1 LIRKVIPSSG
11 YHYVS
16 LWNHEELE
24 LQQSGAD
31 WYLSAHIEPFNKQ
44 WLNTRKEGSLECLA
58 RFPDIL
64 DVLVS
69 RDTLLIHAGRGDR
82 VVIWKGMPSYHGI
95 SKTFE
100 ADSLQLRIMDLFGR
114 FEGKIVVQLFEENNL
129 IDERVVKIKPGDPWM
144 ISKVTHT
151 TRVKRP
157 FANMEEIPAGD
168 FYFSVTNDDQFIP
181 YPDYSI
187 PEKVHV
193 DRFFM
198 DKYPVTNAAFYEF
211 MISSNYQPA
220 DPTNF
225 LKHWKNGTY
234 PQGQDNYPV
243 VYVSLDDARAY
254 TEWAGKRLPTEIE
267 WQYAAQGTDGR
278 IWPWGN
284 EFHGTK
290 CNNAFERPTPVTA
303 FPKGMSP
310 FNIADL
316 VGNVW
321 QITNDV
327 YDNGSYFFNI
337 IRGGSYYNPAS
348 SIWYVKGGPQP
359 LNKTQML
366 LLVSPGFDRC
376 ATVGFRCVKD
386 AE

>member
-1 LIRKVIPSSG
+1 MG
-11 YHYVS
+11 
-16 LWNHEELE
+16 
-24 LQQSGAD
+24 
-31 WYLSAHIEPFNKQ
+31 
-44 WLNTRKEGSLECLA
+44 
-58 RFPDIL
+58 
-64 DVLVS
+64 
-69 RDTLLIHAGRGDR
+69 
-82 VVIWKGMPSYHGI
+82 
-95 SKTFE
+95 
-100 ADSLQLRIMDLFGR
+100 
-114 FEGKIVVQLFEENNL
+114 
-129 IDERVVKIKPGDPWM
+129 
-144 ISKVTHT
+144 
-151 TRVKRP
+151 
-157 FANMEEIPAGD
+157 EIPAGD

-181 YPDYSI
+181 YPDYTT

-193 DRFFM
+193 ERFFM
-198 DKYPVTNAAFYEF
+198 DEYPVTNADFYEF

-220 DPTNF
+220 DPVNF
-225 LKHWKNGTY
+225 LKHWENGTY

-254 TEWAGKRLPTEIE
+254 AEWAGKRLPTEIE

-290 CNNAFERPTPVTA
+290 CNNAFERPTPVDA
-303 FPKGMSP
+303 FPKGISP
-310 FNIADL
+310 FDIADL

-321 QITNDV
+321 QMTNDV
-327 YDNGSYFFNI
+327 YDNGSYYFSI
-337 IRGGSYYNPAS
+337 IRGGSYYNPSS

-366 LLVSPGFDRC
+366 LLISPGFDRC